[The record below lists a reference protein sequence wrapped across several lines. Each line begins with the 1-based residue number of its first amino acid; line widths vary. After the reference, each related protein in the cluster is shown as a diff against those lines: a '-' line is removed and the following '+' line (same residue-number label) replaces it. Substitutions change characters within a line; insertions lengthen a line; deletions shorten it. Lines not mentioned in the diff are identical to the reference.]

1 MFSRN
6 RLIVVAVCL
15 LALGAVLANAPL
27 VSSQGLTIT
36 AAAIE
41 GDLPLDAPDSTLW
54 QQATAVE
61 VPMSAQ
67 MIARPIMPETNAK
80 AITVRALHNDV
91 SIAFLL
97 EWQDATRNDSTLSVD
112 AFRDSVAIQFPLI
125 DGQPFYCM
133 GQQGGDVN
141 IWHWKADWQA
151 AMIAQQSLQDIYP
164 NIYVD
169 QYPFADPAVET
180 EGDIYLAAYTDLDYL
195 TAEAVGN
202 LLALPVH
209 LSPVEDI
216 VAGGFGT
223 LTTQPL
229 EGQNVQG
236 YGEWSDGVWR
246 VIFSRALT
254 SAEAE
259 DVSLAPEKLYSVA
272 FAAWDGANQE
282 RNGAKST
289 SQWVSFQLAGAP
301 GTGAAMTAGTAA
313 QAPLTARVAATQPT
327 GFNALFW
334 GFIALLILIPLGVG
348 VVMLYFHLGSKP

>member
-1 MFSRN
+1 
-6 RLIVVAVCL
+6 
-15 LALGAVLANAPL
+15 
-27 VSSQGLTIT
+27 
-36 AAAIE
+36 
-41 GDLPLDAPDSTLW
+41 
-54 QQATAVE
+54 
-61 VPMSAQ
+61 MSAQ

-80 AITVRALHNDV
+80 AITVRALHNNAE
-91 SIAFLL
+91 IAFLL

-151 AMIAQQSLQDIYP
+151 ALIAQRSLQDIYP

-223 LTTQPL
+223 LTSQSL

-246 VIFSRALT
+246 VIFSRSLT

-259 DVSLAPEKLYSVA
+259 DVSLAPEKLCSVA
-272 FAAWDGANQE
+272 FAALGRRQSEGPPA
-282 RNGAKST
+282 APSP
-289 SQWVSFQLAGAP
+289 LALGFVPACRRAP
-301 GTGAAMTAGTAA
+301 GTGAAAATTGAAAA
-313 QAPLTARVAATQPT
+313 QAPLTCVAPSNRRASMRCF
-327 GFNALFW
+327 GD
-334 GFIALLILIPLGVG
+334 LLR
-348 VVMLYFHLGSKP
+348 S

>member
-1 MFSRN
+1 MFTRS
-6 RLIVVAVCL
+6 RLIIVAVCL

-41 GDLPLDAPDSTLW
+41 GDLPIDAPDSALW

-80 AITVRALHNDV
+80 AITVRALHNNAE
-91 SIAFLL
+91 IAFLL
-97 EWQDATRNDSTLSVD
+97 EWQDATRNDTTLRVD
-112 AFRDSVAIQFPLI
+112 DFRDSVAIQFPVGE
-125 DGQPFYCM
+125 GQPFYCM

-151 AMIAQQSLQDIYP
+151 SLIAQQNLQTTYP
-164 NIYVD
+164 NLAVD
-169 QYPFADPAVET
+169 QYPFTEPAEN
-180 EGDIYLAAYTDLDYL
+180 IYLAAYADRNYL
-195 TAEAVGN
+195 TAEAAGN
-202 LLALPVH
+202 YLALPTH
-209 LSPVEDI
+209 GSPVEDL

-229 EGQNVQG
+229 AGQNVRG
-236 YGEWSDGVWR
+236 FGEWRDGVWR
-246 VIFSRALT
+246 VIFSRELT
-254 SAEAE
+254 STEAE
-259 DVSLAPEKLYSVA
+259 DVMLAPEKLYAVA

-282 RNGAKST
+282 RNGSKST
-289 SQWVSFQLAGAP
+289 SQWVSFQLASAP
-301 GTGAAMTAGTAA
+301 GTGAAAPAGAAA
-313 QAPLTARVAATQPT
+313 QAPLTASVAATQPT
-327 GFNALFW
+327 GFNPLFW

-348 VVMLYFHLGSKP
+348 VVMLYFYLGNKA